1 MILQHLEA
9 QEESHKEMQGLAE
22 SMTHLADQLDKLK
35 DVPNSKEMYR
45 TISKYP
51 EIMEEVVDFIH
62 NWLESWLGAYTSAW
76 DGISTEPSV
85 QPSTFSLSLRRTG
98 LSSYGRRW
106 MDLGISLLQIL
117 Q

>member
-1 MILQHLEA
+1 
-9 QEESHKEMQGLAE
+9 MQSLAE
-22 SMTHLADQLDKLK
+22 SMLHLADQLKKLD
-35 DVPNSKEMYR
+35 DVLNSEELRCTMSKFPEM
-45 TISKYP
+45 
-51 EIMEEVVDFIH
+51 MEEVVNFIH

-76 DGISTEPSV
+76 DEISTEPSV